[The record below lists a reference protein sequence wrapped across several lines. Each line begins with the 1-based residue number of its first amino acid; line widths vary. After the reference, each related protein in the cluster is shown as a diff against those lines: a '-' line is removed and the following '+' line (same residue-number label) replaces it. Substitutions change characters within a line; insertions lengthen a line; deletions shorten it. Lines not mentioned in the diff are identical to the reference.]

1 MEMFTC
7 TLKKMTETKFFLKY
21 ENDMTS
27 YVLTSN
33 LNDKSYNIAV
43 ALVL

>member
-43 ALVL
+43 VVM